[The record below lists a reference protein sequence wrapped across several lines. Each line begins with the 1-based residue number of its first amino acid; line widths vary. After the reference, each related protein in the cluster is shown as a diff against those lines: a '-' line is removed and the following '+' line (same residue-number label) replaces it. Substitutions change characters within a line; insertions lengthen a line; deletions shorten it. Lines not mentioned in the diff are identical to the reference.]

1 MSAAPSI
8 ARASFARGVRAVA
21 ARELSAAFD
30 SGVALV
36 ALALSLVAVTS
47 VFMNEF
53 FLARKLDL
61 APLFDLLPLALVLLA
76 PALSMR
82 TWSEDLRSRTF
93 ELWATLP
100 LSNAQ
105 LVLGKFASTLVLHA
119 LFLAGTLPCLVLL
132 EVLGSPDLGRIASG
146 YAGAFLLGGTLLAL
160 GQFLS
165 SLTSDQVTAFVG
177 TAFASF
183 ALLALGAPRV
193 VAVLD
198 GIAPALGP
206 GTWLAANLSALPR
219 YESFVRGEIAL
230 AGVAYFTGLAAAFL
244 CSNARALEAS
254 RK

>member
-1 MSAAPSI
+1 MTAAPTIS
-8 ARASFARGVRAVA
+8 RASFARGVRAVA

-36 ALALSLVAVTS
+36 ALSLSLVALTS
-47 VFMNEF
+47 LFMNEF

-61 APLFDLLPLALVLLA
+61 APLFELVPLALVLLA

-93 ELWATLP
+93 ELWTTLP

-105 LVLGKFASTLVLHA
+105 LVLGKYASTLALLA

-132 EVLGSPDLGRIASG
+132 LVLGSPDLGRIAAG
-146 YAGAFLLGGTLLAL
+146 YLGAFLLGSMLLAL

-183 ALLALGAPRV
+183 VLLALGSPRV

-206 GTWLAANLSALPR
+206 GSWLAASLSALPR
-219 YESFVRGEIAL
+219 FETFVRGEIAL
-230 AGVAYFTGLAAAFL
+230 AGLVYFAGLAAAFL
-244 CSNARALEAS
+244 HLNARALEAS
-254 RK
+254 RT